1 MSKVIETSL
10 IIKKE
15 TIYDKMRNALFL
27 FINRKDYQMI
37 QRFDELIKPK
47 RPNPNSKII
56 IPREIGKN
64 FTKY

>member
-10 IIKKE
+10 VIRKE

-27 FINRKDYQMI
+27 FINRKDAQMI

-47 RPNPNSKII
+47 RPNQNSKII
-56 IPREIGKN
+56 IPREIGKD